1 MYYYINMNILYT
13 VYTLSFYTVSI
24 DNIKYN
30 YRLYSFDWIDY
41 IRLRLIDP
49 SCISVPYECM
59 LQTLLIECFVNSLAY
74 YITASIDPID
84 SYHIEVYII
93 SSIYK

>member
-1 MYYYINMNILYT
+1 MNILYT

-41 IRLRLIDP
+41 IRLRLIVLL
-49 SCISVPYECM
+49 CISVPYECM
-59 LQTLLIECFVNSLAY
+59 LQTLLTECFVNSSAY
-74 YITASIDPID
+74 YIAAGINPID
-84 SYHIEVYII
+84 S
-93 SSIYK
+93 

>member
-24 DNIKYN
+24 DNIKYD

-41 IRLRLIDP
+41 ISLRLIDML
-49 SCISVPYECM
+49 CISVPYECM
-59 LQTLLIECFVNSLAY
+59 LQTVLIECFVNSLAY
-74 YITASIDPID
+74 YIAAGINPID
-84 SYHIEVYII
+84 ICYIEVHI
-93 SSIYK
+93 